1 MEERQNTYS
10 VKNIRVKEDY
20 VMVFFDDDKIMIPV
34 ETFYEL
40 KLRER
45 KEIDDDSLQRLK
57 SEEKNIKAYRSC
69 LRKLAARD
77 HTEKQIRTH
86 LKRYDLSKAEA
97 NGIIDKLKT
106 YGLLDDEKYVEG
118 RIANYDDGNLS
129 IRQIREKLKKD
140 GIDESMIDRHL
151 KKDDARESEKA
162 LCVAEKFVRSSSKRS
177 LNAKKQYVLNKLVSA
192 GYDYGMSHDILN
204 KIDIESD
211 DEMSLLKN
219 EYERL
224 LRKYSR
230 KYSGYE
236 LKSRIFAALMNKGF
250 NSDDIKKTVEV

>member
-1 MEERQNTYS
+1 MEERQNTYP

-20 VMVFFDDDKIMIPV
+20 VMIFLNDDRVMIPV

-45 KEIDDDSLQRLK
+45 KEIDDDTLQKLK
-57 SEEKNIKAYRSC
+57 SEEKNLKAYRSC

-86 LKRYDLSKAEA
+86 LKRYDLGKVEA

-118 RIANYDDGNLS
+118 RIASYDGGNLS

-140 GIDESMIDRHL
+140 GIDENLIERYL
-151 KKDDARESEKA
+151 KKDDEREYEKA
-162 LCVAEKFVRSSSKRS
+162 VHLAEKYLKGSGKRS
-177 LNAKKQYVLNKLVSA
+177 INAKKQYVLGKLVSA

-204 KIDIESD
+204 KMNIAGN
-211 DEMSLLKN
+211 DEMSLLKAD
-219 EYERL
+219 YEKL

-236 LKSRIFAALMNKGF
+236 LRNRVFAALINRGF
-250 NSDDIKKTVEV
+250 NSDDIKKVVEV